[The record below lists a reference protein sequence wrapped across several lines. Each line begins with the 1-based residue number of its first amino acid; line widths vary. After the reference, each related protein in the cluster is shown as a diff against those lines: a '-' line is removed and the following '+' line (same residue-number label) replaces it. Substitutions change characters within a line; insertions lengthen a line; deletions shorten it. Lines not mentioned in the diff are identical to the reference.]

1 MNGPLWLMPHTCIAC
16 PLAQLLIILLALSGT
31 RGAEPNDP
39 PFSIQAALDAS
50 PGTMVHVP
58 AGDHLISAPLRLHH
72 DHSGLYGEG
81 RIIQQNP
88 EVPILIIQD
97 SRDVT
102 VRGLTLTRAK
112 DNEITRAEGVVAI
125 KCRDLV
131 LDGIRVINNRTR
143 SAAIAIRES
152 QGTDIRDCRVR
163 NYMCLTIDDRTNS
176 PDWGYA
182 FNCIDGT
189 GIAVSYSQGTSI
201 TGCRVVEEDLLPTR
215 EIQQKHG
222 LGKFVKKNP
231 QKGTIV
237 SQKTWGE
244 EFVSNWHQGSAII
257 VTAPESSDLTRILN
271 NHIENAAQGVDL
283 HSDHV
288 ILSGNV
294 INNSFMGMKAMH
306 GSRNVIITGNQFIK
320 NDLWSIGLMPGAS
333 SHGAAPAA
341 EASRPL
347 HQRGWGSI
355 IANNIISDFGRG
367 HSAWVWEGQ
376 GTPIRFDNR
385 QKPHNPPL
393 ADVVIQGNVIYDS
406 DRDEAAVAGTEG
418 QAKPKYEYAV
428 RIATE
433 AQGLHFSGNLFHPGR
448 SGVSNIPLPP

>member
-1 MNGPLWLMPHTCIAC
+1 MPHTRIAC
-16 PLAQLLIILLALSGT
+16 PLAQLLIVLIALSGT
-31 RGAEPNDP
+31 HGAETSDKS
-39 PFSIQAALDAS
+39 FSIQAALDAS
-50 PGTMVHVP
+50 PGTLIHVP

-88 EVPILIIQD
+88 EVPILIIED

-102 VRGLTLTRAK
+102 VRGLTFTRAK
-112 DNEITRAEGVVAI
+112 DKEITRAEGVVAI
-125 KCRDLV
+125 KCHDLV

-143 SAAIAIRES
+143 SAAIAIRDS
-152 QGTDIRDCRVR
+152 RSTDIRDCRVR
-163 NYMCLTIDDRTNS
+163 NYMSLTIDDRTHS

-231 QKGTIV
+231 QKGAII
-237 SQKTWGE
+237 SQKTWDE

-257 VTAPESSDLTRILN
+257 VTAPESSDQTRILN

-333 SHGAAPAA
+333 SHGATPAA
-341 EASRPL
+341 EGKPATPPNVD
-347 HQRGWGSI
+347 GGSI

-393 ADVVIQGNVIYDS
+393 TDVVIQGNVIYDS
-406 DRDEAAVAGTEG
+406 DRDEAAAAGAEG
-418 QAKPKYEYAV
+418 PARPKYEYAV

-433 AQGLHFSGNLFHPGR
+433 AQGLHFSANLFHPGR